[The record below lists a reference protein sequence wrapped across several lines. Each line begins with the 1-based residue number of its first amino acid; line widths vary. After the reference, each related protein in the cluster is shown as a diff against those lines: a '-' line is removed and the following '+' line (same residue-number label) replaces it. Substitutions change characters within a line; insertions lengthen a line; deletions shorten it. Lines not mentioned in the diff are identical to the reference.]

1 MDQQTRERIQST
13 IESNDVVLFMKGTP
27 EAPRCGFSATVVQ
40 ILDALGTRYASVDVL
55 SDPGIRDGIK
65 EFSDWPTIPQLY
77 VRREFVGGCDI
88 VKELYGSGE
97 LEEKLGAKSE
107 PVAPP
112 QITVTERAAKAL
124 KAAVESDKEGV
135 RFEIDGRYNYGLS
148 IGERGANDIAVESGG
163 ITLLLD
169 RASARRAGGTK
180 IDYVETPQGAAFKIE
195 NPNEPPK
202 VRQLTPKELAAK
214 MQSGEKFEL
223 FDVRTPA
230 ERERAKIE
238 PSRFLDRAAQDAIML
253 MPKDTVLV
261 FHCHHGGRSQSAAE
275 HFLAQGFRN
284 VYNLAGGID
293 AWSVEVDPKVPRY

>member
-1 MDQQTRERIQST
+1 MDQQTRERIQNT
-13 IESNDVVLFMKGTP
+13 IDSNDVVLFMKGTP
-27 EAPRCGFSATVVQ
+27 QAPRCGFSATVVQ
-40 ILDALGTRYASVDVL
+40 ILDAVGTRYASVDVL
-55 SDPGIRDGIK
+55 ADASIREGIK

-77 VRREFVGGCDI
+77 INREFVGGCDI
-88 VKELYGSGE
+88 VKELYGTGE
-97 LEEKLGAKSE
+97 LEEKLGGKADPIE
-107 PVAPP
+107 PP

-124 KAAVESDKEGV
+124 KAAVESASEGV

-148 IGERGANDIAVESGG
+148 IGERNPNDVVVESGG
-163 ITLLLD
+163 VTLLLD

-202 VRQLTPKELAAK
+202 VRQMTPKELAARFGT
-214 MQSGEKFEL
+214 GEKLEL
-223 FDVRTPA
+223 FDVRTLA
-230 ERERAKIE
+230 ERERSRIE
-238 PSRFLDRAAQDAIML
+238 RARFLDRDAEDAIMR
-253 MPKDTVLV
+253 MPKDTLMV

-293 AWSVEVDPKVPRY
+293 AWSVEVDPNVPRY